1 MRDLIDLHTHSN
13 ASDGTYTPKELIAYA
28 QEKELRAIAL
38 TDHDTMDGIEEVM
51 EAAEGTLLEVIPG
64 IELSTTWWGKDVH
77 IVGLG
82 IDWKDTHFRKE
93 LTYFQQSRDARNIKM
108 IERLNEHGMDITYE
122 AMKEAFPD
130 SVWTRAHFARFLF
143 EHGYVGSVSEA
154 FDRYLGDRACCYVP
168 REKVTPAQAIRLI
181 HEGGGKA
188 VFAHPVLCRF
198 IDDRL
203 IRAVKELKKAGL
215 DGLEAM
221 YSTYK
226 PFEERN
232 MIRLAKELSLCISGG
247 SDFHG
252 TNKPHIDL
260 GSGMGNLKIPYSVW
274 EKIKES

>member
-28 QEKELRAIAL
+28 LEKELRAIAL
-38 TDHDTMDGIEEVM
+38 TDHDTMDGIEEAM

-154 FDRYLGDRACCYVP
+154 FDRYLGDRA
-168 REKVTPAQAIRLI
+168 
-181 HEGGGKA
+181 A
-188 VFAHPVLCRF
+188 VMCPGR
-198 IDDRL
+198 R
-203 IRAVKELKKAGL
+203 
-215 DGLEAM
+215 
-221 YSTYK
+221 
-226 PFEERN
+226 
-232 MIRLAKELSLCISGG
+232 
-247 SDFHG
+247 
-252 TNKPHIDL
+252 
-260 GSGMGNLKIPYSVW
+260 
-274 EKIKES
+274 